1 MTGNQCKWF
10 FTALIRWL
18 NHRRP
23 AYIAGVTNPIFES
36 SKTWDLLLD
45 ISTGNVSV
53 AKEIHTNWPVGISI
67 QISVPLITRSGTL
80 KTEASVGS
88 EEEIARIAKEGSKSD
103 FAFKDN
109 NADRIFIDDV
119 SYL

>member
-1 MTGNQCKWF
+1 MNM
-10 FTALIRWL
+10 AL
-18 NHRRP
+18 NCSSP

-36 SKTWDLLLD
+36 SKAWDLLLD
-45 ISTGNVSV
+45 ISTGNVTV
-53 AKEIHTNWPVGISI
+53 ARDIHANWPVAQSL

-103 FAFKDN
+103 SALKDN
-109 NADRIFIDDV
+109 SADRIFIDDV
-119 SYL
+119 SSAWAVRDVG